1 MKKRILLFI
10 SYYLFW
16 LLLSM
21 AGKPLFLLLYHHLSE
36 DVTMWS
42 ALDVLYHG
50 MPLDLSV
57 AAYIT
62 VGWGIIVTL
71 STVLSY
77 PRLLERVASVYT
89 AIVLAIYWLI
99 VVGDLGLYGDWRFR
113 IDKTIFIYLDSPSN
127 VWACAEWYVW
137 LAGFVAWVV
146 AAVASWGIYRR
157 LFSSA
162 LRGLERV
169 HWMNIVP
176 MALLT
181 ALLFLPIRGS
191 LSVATLN
198 TGRVYFSENQLLNHA
213 AIHPVFNMME
223 SLGER
228 TFDTPRYTYMCSDE
242 AHALV
247 DSVFRCAH
255 PQVAESLLTTS
266 RPNIFLIILES
277 FSANALEAMPNVCR
291 LAAEGL
297 SFTNCYSGSFR
308 TDRGV
313 VCVLS
318 GFPGQPTSSL
328 MKVPAKSEHLPFLS
342 QDLRR
347 EGYHL
352 RFYYGGD
359 ENFTSMRSY
368 LMSAGYTDRVSVDD
382 FSAAESRSKWG
393 AHDHTLFRRV
403 EQTYREVEEPYLQT
417 ILTLSS
423 HEPFDVPSHRRY
435 DDLYLNSVAYT
446 DSCVG
451 AFVDSLRARDEW
463 TRTLVVL
470 VADHGFHYPEGVN
483 FQSPRRYRIP
493 MIIAGGALREAREIP
508 TVCSQIDL
516 APTLLSMLNIDSHY
530 YFGKDIMALSESEGY
545 AYFSF
550 VDGFGW
556 VDAEGATV
564 VDARADRTIET
575 SHTNTGFYERLLR
588 AYTQCVYETIDQL

>member
-1 MKKRILLFI
+1 MKRRILLFI

-21 AGKPLFLLLYHHLSE
+21 AGKPMFLLRYQSLSDE
-36 DVTMWS
+36 VVPSDM
-42 ALDVLYHG
+42 LRVLYHG
-50 MPLDLSV
+50 LPLDISI

-62 VGWGIIVTL
+62 VGFGILLSL

-77 PRLLERVASVYT
+77 PRLRERVAAVYT
-89 AIVLAIYWLI
+89 TVVLAVYWLI
-99 VVGDLGLYGDWRFR
+99 VVADMGLYGDWRFR
-113 IDKTIFIYLDSPSN
+113 IDKTIFIYLDSPAN

-137 LAGFVAWVV
+137 LAGLVAWF
-146 AAVASWGIYRR
+146 AVTGGSVWLYRR

-162 LRGLERV
+162 LRGLDRV
-169 HWMNIVP
+169 HPANIVV

-191 LSVATLN
+191 VSVATLN

-213 AIHPVFNMME
+213 AIHPVFNLME

-228 TFDTPRYTYMCSDE
+228 TFDTPRYTYMHSDE
-242 AHALV
+242 ARTLV
-247 DSVFRCAH
+247 DSVCRCAH

-291 LAAEGL
+291 LAGEGI

-342 QDLRR
+342 QDLRK

-368 LMSAGYTDRVSVDD
+368 LMSGGYTDRVSVAD

-403 EQTYREVEEPYLQT
+403 EQTYREVEEPYMQT

-423 HEPFDVPSHRRY
+423 HEPFVVPSIRRY
-435 DDLYLNSVAYT
+435 EDLYLNSVAYT

-451 AFVDSLRARDEW
+451 AFVDSLRVCEEW
-463 TRTLVVL
+463 DRTLVVL

-493 MIIAGGALREAREIP
+493 MIIAGGAVREAREVA

-516 APTLLSMLNIDSHY
+516 APTLLSMLGITPQGY
-530 YFGKDIMALSESEGY
+530 YGKDVLSLPEQEGY

-556 VDAEGATV
+556 VDSEGVTV
-564 VDARADRTIET
+564 VDAKADRTIES
-575 SHTNTGFYERLLR
+575 SHADTGFYERLLR
-588 AYTQCVYETIDQL
+588 AYTQCIYETIDQL